1 MAEYKESLLNG
12 YQNVISYECTKKII
26 EQMERDICKI
36 NIGMNQGTGFFTKIP
51 FPNENKMLPVLI
63 TNNHVINNDI
73 LNKDNMN
80 IELDIKKEEKAKEII
95 LKIDPNT
102 TIYNPGEY
110 PLKKAIVHI
119 PGEMPLTV
127 PLAYV
132 PNIPINEKIMKAIP
146 TKMQPQFKK
155 IAQIQEDI
163 SKKENINFEEGDNDK
178 NNNIN
183 NKNKSHSKNIL
194 ENLKKMK
201 YCYNDP
207 NPDNNEHLI
216 TDLLKNEDDEDETE
230 NKK

>member
-1 MAEYKESLLNG
+1 MPKYFCEYCGIYLTHSSPG
-12 YQNVISYECTKKII
+12 G
-26 EQMERDICKI
+26 R
-36 NIGMNQGTGFFTKIP
+36 NQHSRGRK
-51 FPNENKMLPVLI
+51 
-63 TNNHVINNDI
+63 HINNKIEYYSQILYEFQQGVGANLIKMTSHI
-73 LNKDNMN
+73 LNRPKEVLDNPNQNYTNYMLN
-80 IELDIKKEEKAKEII
+80 DNDKI
-95 LKIDPNT
+95 KIDPNT

-178 NNNIN
+178 NNNNIN